1 MRKLNVLCLS
11 FSFNNL
17 LYFNVDDLDRAHA
30 SLELY
35 FKTIELVELGKR
47 PPRDNSDIA
56 SEVDTGIVTGRGC
69 RERKARKVYDPTAS
83 PTHKNKK
90 TSGCDLSKTT
100 PAEAVKRTCDK
111 TFENGTGQVDEQ
123 TKKDFHT
130 ESMFQLR
137 PQLGIL
143 WLQRQKERMY
153 ESPTQRCQLQK
164 NIVWVMEHY
173 ITRLLHGREQLSIV
187 NFYYYQELM
196 TIFHLN
202 LMMTTCRYNVI

>member
-1 MRKLNVLCLS
+1 VRKLNVLCLS

-30 SLELY
+30 ALELY

-69 RERKARKVYDPTAS
+69 RERKARKVYDPTTS

-111 TFENGTGQVDEQ
+111 TFENGAGQVDEQ

-130 ESMFQLR
+130 ESI
-137 PQLGIL
+137 PV
-143 WLQRQKERMY
+143 
-153 ESPTQRCQLQK
+153 PTPPANLNIMAAKTKGK
-164 NIVWVMEHY
+164 NVR
-173 ITRLLHGREQLSIV
+173 ITNTKVS
-187 NFYYYQELM
+187 
-196 TIFHLN
+196 
-202 LMMTTCRYNVI
+202 TTEKHCVGNGALYN